1 LTARQRIVVGKISGV
16 FGIKGWVKVFSY
28 TAPRENIL
36 NYSPWILTKNDETRE
51 VEVVTG
57 NRQGKTI
64 VAQLAGVNDR
74 DAAAKQCG
82 WHISIAYEQLPAIQE
97 NEYYWAD
104 LVGLKVIT
112 TAGVELGRV
121 DYLLET
127 AANDVL
133 VVAGERERLIPFL
146 QGSTIINVDLDV
158 GVVTVDWDPE
168 F

>member
-82 WHISIAYEQLPAIQE
+82 WQISIAYEQLPAIQE

-121 DYLLET
+121 NYLLET
-127 AANDVL
+127 GANDVL